1 MAEES
6 TAWPGVSKP
15 TYLNGLGFTMKWNMG
30 WMHDMLDYF
39 SKQPVFRKF
48 HQNDI
53 TFSMLYAFTENFLL
67 PISHDEVVHGKGSL
81 ISKMPGDEWQRF
93 ANVRAFLSY
102 MFGHP
107 GKKLLFM
114 GTEFGQTSEW
124 NHDEGL
130 PWWLLQFPVH
140 QKLQTMVRELNRLYR
155 AEPALYQVDD
165 DFRGFEWIDF
175 RDAEASVIC
184 FARYAQ
190 DRENFLVFCCN
201 FTPVPRAGY
210 RIGLPRLCG
219 YREVFNSD
227 AEMFGGSNMGNGG
240 WVQAED
246 IASHGQP
253 ASAGLLC
260 LR

>member
-1 MAEES
+1 
-6 TAWPGVSKP
+6 
-15 TYLNGLGFTMKWNMG
+15 MKWNMG

-48 HQNDI
+48 HQNNI
-53 TFSMLYAFTENFLL
+53 TFSMLYAFTENFVL
-67 PISHDEVVHGKGSL
+67 PISHDEVVHGKGAL

-93 ANVRAFLSY
+93 ANARAFLSY

-114 GTEFGQTSEW
+114 GSEFGQTSEW
-124 NHDEGL
+124 NHDESL

-140 QKLQTMVRELNRLYR
+140 QKLQIMVRALNRLYR
-155 AEPALYQVDD
+155 EEPALYQVDD

-227 AEMFGGSNMGNGG
+227 AEMFGGSNVGNGG
-240 WVQAED
+240 WIEAED
-246 IASHGQP
+246 KASHGQP
-253 ASAGLLC
+253 ASGRVTLPPLGVVV
-260 LR
+260 LKPE